1 MIKFFRKIRQD
12 LLSKGKTG
20 KYFKYA
26 IGEIVLVVI
35 GILIA
40 LAINNWNEQRKSSIN
55 EKDLILTIIDEIKS
69 SRDNLKKELETNQF
83 LLNEISKYLDNNFPE
98 SEKDNSII
106 LALIAHNNTEM
117 NIPLVVSILEKNI
130 SHSIS
135 DNMLLKKLRELNSS
149 NESLVKSEHFL
160 DDFWNSKTTKFLIRK
175 KYAYPTFDKFTRN
188 NIAKS
193 ERYRELYDD
202 DEYKNLISL
211 KWILHKS
218 YVSDQENTLKKLEE
232 ILEYLN

>member
-160 DDFWNSKTTKFLIRK
+160 DDFWNSKTTEFLIRK

-188 NIAKS
+188 NVAKS

>member
-106 LALIAHNNTEM
+106 LALIAYNNTEM